1 LTNDLKREFEPDTA
15 ANRLDKLNK
24 FLNALQSNEESTVR
38 YGGRVRGL
46 LREWSGLWPASYSL
60 LELKEELWMHVVLR
74 GLGPSF
80 QHIRNGYA
88 GAEKQDAATL
98 ERLLDSNDAMDSA
111 TDLHTAFAAHAP
123 PASALNP
130 SGRLLRPRPA
140 SAFDCLWC
148 ETNGNHFTEECRN
161 MQRSKKQ
168 RKANRSQ
175 LKTPA
180 SKGKPQQAKAA
191 DAALAE
197 FAGEA
202 SRIHSPSDLV
212 TNHSWNPDT
221 GATCHM
227 TPHRQWLTHYRAH
240 RVPVRLG
247 DDSVVWSEGVGVCW
261 FEPVLQG
268 SSAPLVRFSNV
279 LYVPQLASN
288 LLSLFTLTAL
298 GYTFTGTGHSLA
310 FSKDGQVL
318 FQATVSGRRVGQLLD
333 CE

>member
-1 LTNDLKREFEPDTA
+1 
-15 ANRLDKLNK
+15 
-24 FLNALQSNEESTVR
+24 
-38 YGGRVRGL
+38 
-46 LREWSGLWPASYSL
+46 
-60 LELKEELWMHVVLR
+60 MHVVLR

-161 MQRSKKQ
+161 MQRSKEQ

-175 LKTPA
+175 PKTPA

-202 SRIHSPSDLV
+202 SCIHSPSDLI

-227 TPHRQWLTHYRAH
+227 TPNRQWLTHYRAH
-240 RVPVRLG
+240 WVPVRLG
-247 DDSVVWSEGVGVCW
+247 DNSVVWSEGVGVCW
-261 FEPVLQG
+261 FEPMLQG
-268 SSAPLVRFSNV
+268 SPAPLYPLLQCPLGTPACFQSTVSV
-279 LYVPQLASN
+279 CPHCPQPIPSLA
-288 LLSLFTLTAL
+288 LV
-298 GYTFTGTGHSLA
+298 HSLA

-318 FQATVSGRRVGQLLD
+318 FQATVSDGALASS
-333 CE
+333 